1 MRSMLSLCALP
12 VLCSSVF
19 AGDVHVPG
27 DFATIQAAVNGA
39 ADGDRV
45 LIAPGTYNERVIS
58 PAGKSLEII
67 GTGGPEVTI
76 IDSRGLPP
84 ISAFGPGGSALGIN
98 NISGTISMPFVVEG
112 LTLRGDQGWGLNFSH
127 YGSGLFLRAVAGEV
141 RNCIFEMNN
150 TDAAT
155 STSFGGGLAIVDCL
169 EGRVIDCV
177 FRENDCTTGG
187 AYFDTSGDIEIIR
200 CTFENNTA
208 TQGGAIRSDSDLVV
222 RGSVFRDN
230 IADEGGAI
238 WGRILRVESS
248 LFQSNTATVGVG
260 GAMRITFT
268 PAGAVVHSIF
278 DGNESA
284 GRGGA
289 ISTGVSLHLRGS
301 LVLNTTS
308 GAGGALDGTGGT
320 ITVSNSILRGTGA
333 IVGSLP
339 VGFSYCN
346 IEGGATGEGN
356 IDADPMFVDALN
368 GDYRLDTG
376 SPCID
381 AGSNLLVERDVDD
394 LNGNGIV
401 TDGYPFDAA
410 GNPRFTD
417 DLFVPNTGQTLML
430 DFPVDMGP
438 FERVVEVATDGN
450 DDCNGNFVNDL
461 VDIVN
466 GTESDYNNNLI
477 PDSCD
482 IASGVLSD
490 VNGNGI
496 PDEYENPCVAD
507 LNGDGELNFFDVS
520 VFLSAYSAGC
530 P

>member
-1 MRSMLSLCALP
+1 MRSMMSLCALP
-12 VLCSSVF
+12 FLCSSVI
-19 AGDVHVPG
+19 AADVHVPG
-27 DFATIQAAVNGA
+27 DFPTIQAAVNGA
-39 ADGDRV
+39 SDGDRI
-45 LIAPGTYNERVIS
+45 LIAPGTYAERVIS

-84 ISAFGPGGSALGIN
+84 INAFGPGGSALGIN
-98 NISGTISMPFVVEG
+98 NISGGNLNMPFVVEG
-112 LTLRGDQGWGLNFSH
+112 LTLRGDQGWGYNFAH
-127 YGSGLFLRAVAGEV
+127 YGSGLYLRAVAGEV

-150 TDAAT
+150 TDAAM
-155 STSFGGGLAIVDCL
+155 SVSFGGGLATL
-169 EGRVIDCV
+169 ECPQALIIDCV
-177 FRENDCTTGG
+177 FRDNDCTTGG
-187 AYFDTSGDIEIIR
+187 AAFIAGGDIEVVG

-208 TQGGAIRSDSDLVV
+208 TQGGASRSDSSLVV
-222 RGSVFRDN
+222 RDSVFRNNSADN
-230 IADEGGAI
+230 GGAL
-238 WGRILRVESS
+238 WGRIARIESS
-248 LFQSNTATVGVG
+248 LFHSNTATVGVG
-260 GAMRITFT
+260 GAIQISSA
-268 PAGAVVHSIF
+268 PAGSVVHSIF

-289 ISTGVSLHLRGS
+289 ISTGLSFPLRGS
-301 LVLNTTS
+301 IVVNTIS

-320 ITVSNSILRGTGA
+320 ITVSNSILRGNNA
-333 IVGSLP
+333 LVGSIP

-346 IEGGATGEGN
+346 IEGGAPGDGN

-417 DLFVPNTGQTLML
+417 DLFVLNTGETLMI

-438 FERVVEVATDGN
+438 FERVVDVATDGN

-466 GTESDYNNNLI
+466 GTETDLNSNLI

-482 IASGVLSD
+482 IASGELSD
-490 VNGNGI
+490 DDGNGI
-496 PDEYENPCVAD
+496 PDEYESCTAD
-507 LNGDGELNFFDVS
+507 LNGDGVLNFFDVS
-520 VFLSAYSAGC
+520 VFLSLYQAGC